1 MNFSVYWQ
9 HADAVSKTLYFI
21 LLAMSIATWTI
32 FILRLLGTRQLK
44 QQAYSQLVQALAQ
57 LKSKLQPLTFEQR
70 KAVAE
75 QALLRQISAEKS
87 QAEKGVSVL
96 GTIASLAPF
105 VGLFGTVWG
114 IFHALVAVG
123 TSGQAGLA
131 QVATPVGEALI
142 MTGLGLSVAIP
153 AVLAYNICVRFNRG
167 LAHDLQDQAHS
178 LLIDTTLQAQMRVG
192 FDHHHAP
199 KSIRDGGP
207 GAHIGDNNGPT
218 AANSAAAISQL
229 NTRWR
234 AGCASQGRNTRP
246 KPAQVATD
254 SQQITPD
261 SAQNHISRSAWPS
274 PTPTSTLTPDIATHQ
289 AFGFSPW
296 HSAPRHRPDCA
307 SALSSSSAR
316 TGARAMRAAR
326 YSKYPAPA
334 YGKAPPSHGQPRH
347 SCCKPVPDSQTINT

>member
-44 QQAYSQLVQALAQ
+44 QQAYTQLVQALAT
-57 LKSKLQPLTFEQR
+57 LKSKLQPLSFEQR

-123 TSGQAGLA
+123 KSCQAGLA

-142 MTGLGLSVAIP
+142 MTGLGLAVAIP
-153 AVLAYNICVRFNRG
+153 AVMAYNICVRFNRG

-178 LLIDTTLQAQMRVG
+178 LLIDTMLQQE
-192 FDHHHAP
+192 
-199 KSIRDGGP
+199 
-207 GAHIGDNNGPT
+207 T
-218 AANSAAAISQL
+218 AAK
-229 NTRWR
+229 TE
-234 AGCASQGRNTRP
+234 T
-246 KPAQVATD
+246 KAT
-254 SQQITPD
+254 QQ
-261 SAQNHISRSAWPS
+261 S
-274 PTPTSTLTPDIATHQ
+274 LVGGQ
-289 AFGFSPW
+289 A
-296 HSAPRHRPDCA
+296 
-307 SALSSSSAR
+307 
-316 TGARAMRAAR
+316 
-326 YSKYPAPA
+326 
-334 YGKAPPSHGQPRH
+334 
-347 SCCKPVPDSQTINT
+347 

>member
-44 QQAYSQLVQALAQ
+44 QQAYTQLVQALAT
-57 LKSKLQPLTFEQR
+57 LKSKLQPLSFEQR

-123 TSGQAGLA
+123 KSGQAGLA

-142 MTGLGLSVAIP
+142 MTGLGLAVAIP
-153 AVLAYNICVRFNRG
+153 AVMAYNICVRFNRG

-178 LLIDTTLQAQMRVG
+178 LLIDTMLQQE
-192 FDHHHAP
+192 
-199 KSIRDGGP
+199 
-207 GAHIGDNNGPT
+207 T
-218 AANSAAAISQL
+218 AAK
-229 NTRWR
+229 TE
-234 AGCASQGRNTRP
+234 T
-246 KPAQVATD
+246 KAT
-254 SQQITPD
+254 QQ
-261 SAQNHISRSAWPS
+261 S
-274 PTPTSTLTPDIATHQ
+274 LVGGQ
-289 AFGFSPW
+289 A
-296 HSAPRHRPDCA
+296 
-307 SALSSSSAR
+307 
-316 TGARAMRAAR
+316 
-326 YSKYPAPA
+326 
-334 YGKAPPSHGQPRH
+334 
-347 SCCKPVPDSQTINT
+347 

>member
-44 QQAYSQLVQALAQ
+44 QQAYAQLAQALAT

-123 TSGQAGLA
+123 NSGQVGLA

-142 MTGLGLSVAIP
+142 MTGLGLAVAIP
-153 AVLAYNICVRFNRG
+153 AVLAYNICVRSNRG
-167 LAHDLQDQAHS
+167 LAHDLQDQAHG
-178 LLIDTTLQAQMRVG
+178 LLIDTMLQREPSATVEVKVTQQS
-192 FDHHHAP
+192 FA
-199 KSIRDGGP
+199 GG
-207 GAHIGDNNGPT
+207 
-218 AANSAAAISQL
+218 
-229 NTRWR
+229 
-234 AGCASQGRNTRP
+234 
-246 KPAQVATD
+246 QV
-254 SQQITPD
+254 
-261 SAQNHISRSAWPS
+261 
-274 PTPTSTLTPDIATHQ
+274 
-289 AFGFSPW
+289 
-296 HSAPRHRPDCA
+296 
-307 SALSSSSAR
+307 
-316 TGARAMRAAR
+316 
-326 YSKYPAPA
+326 
-334 YGKAPPSHGQPRH
+334 
-347 SCCKPVPDSQTINT
+347 

>member
-44 QQAYSQLVQALAQ
+44 QQAYAQLAQALAT
-57 LKSKLQPLTFEQR
+57 LKSKLQPLSFEQR

-123 TSGQAGLA
+123 NSGQVGLA

-142 MTGLGLSVAIP
+142 MTGLGLAVAIP

-167 LAHDLQDQAHS
+167 LAHDLQDQAHG
-178 LLIDTTLQAQMRVG
+178 LLIDTMLQQEPSATVEVKATQQSFVG
-192 FDHHHAP
+192 
-199 KSIRDGGP
+199 G
-207 GAHIGDNNGPT
+207 
-218 AANSAAAISQL
+218 
-229 NTRWR
+229 
-234 AGCASQGRNTRP
+234 
-246 KPAQVATD
+246 
-254 SQQITPD
+254 
-261 SAQNHISRSAWPS
+261 
-274 PTPTSTLTPDIATHQ
+274 Q
-289 AFGFSPW
+289 A
-296 HSAPRHRPDCA
+296 
-307 SALSSSSAR
+307 
-316 TGARAMRAAR
+316 
-326 YSKYPAPA
+326 
-334 YGKAPPSHGQPRH
+334 
-347 SCCKPVPDSQTINT
+347 

>member
-44 QQAYSQLVQALAQ
+44 QQAYAQLAQALAT

-142 MTGLGLSVAIP
+142 MTGLGLFAAIP

-178 LLIDTTLQAQMRVG
+178 LLIDTMLQQETPIKTETKATQPSLVG
-192 FDHHHAP
+192 
-199 KSIRDGGP
+199 G
-207 GAHIGDNNGPT
+207 
-218 AANSAAAISQL
+218 
-229 NTRWR
+229 
-234 AGCASQGRNTRP
+234 
-246 KPAQVATD
+246 QV
-254 SQQITPD
+254 
-261 SAQNHISRSAWPS
+261 
-274 PTPTSTLTPDIATHQ
+274 
-289 AFGFSPW
+289 
-296 HSAPRHRPDCA
+296 
-307 SALSSSSAR
+307 
-316 TGARAMRAAR
+316 
-326 YSKYPAPA
+326 
-334 YGKAPPSHGQPRH
+334 
-347 SCCKPVPDSQTINT
+347 

>member
-44 QQAYSQLVQALAQ
+44 QQAYAQLAQALAT

-123 TSGQAGLA
+123 NSGQVGLA

-142 MTGLGLSVAIP
+142 MTGLGLAVAIP

-167 LAHDLQDQAHS
+167 LAHDLQDQAHG
-178 LLIDTTLQAQMRVG
+178 LFIDTMLQQEPSATVEVKATQQS
-192 FDHHHAP
+192 FA
-199 KSIRDGGP
+199 GG
-207 GAHIGDNNGPT
+207 
-218 AANSAAAISQL
+218 
-229 NTRWR
+229 
-234 AGCASQGRNTRP
+234 
-246 KPAQVATD
+246 QV
-254 SQQITPD
+254 
-261 SAQNHISRSAWPS
+261 
-274 PTPTSTLTPDIATHQ
+274 
-289 AFGFSPW
+289 
-296 HSAPRHRPDCA
+296 
-307 SALSSSSAR
+307 
-316 TGARAMRAAR
+316 
-326 YSKYPAPA
+326 
-334 YGKAPPSHGQPRH
+334 
-347 SCCKPVPDSQTINT
+347 

>member
-1 MNFSVYWQ
+1 MDF
-9 HADAVSKTLYFI
+9 LLII

-32 FILRLLGTRQLK
+32 FILRLMGTRQLK
-44 QQAYSQLVQALAQ
+44 QQAYAQLAQALAG
-57 LKSKLQPLTFEQR
+57 LKAKLQPLTFEQR

-178 LLIDTTLQAQMRVG
+178 LLIDTMLQQETTAKTETKATQQSLVG
-192 FDHHHAP
+192 
-199 KSIRDGGP
+199 G
-207 GAHIGDNNGPT
+207 
-218 AANSAAAISQL
+218 
-229 NTRWR
+229 
-234 AGCASQGRNTRP
+234 
-246 KPAQVATD
+246 
-254 SQQITPD
+254 
-261 SAQNHISRSAWPS
+261 
-274 PTPTSTLTPDIATHQ
+274 Q
-289 AFGFSPW
+289 A
-296 HSAPRHRPDCA
+296 
-307 SALSSSSAR
+307 
-316 TGARAMRAAR
+316 
-326 YSKYPAPA
+326 
-334 YGKAPPSHGQPRH
+334 
-347 SCCKPVPDSQTINT
+347 